1 MCVCVCVCVLFS
13 LFVNWVSVCVCVCV
27 QLLRPDWEQRLFRS
41 GTHHANLSN
50 ILNWLCNWVLRR
62 GCKQKTS
69 LAFFFPSLCVCVC
82 VCVWEREQ
90 FRQLTVSDTS
100 WCETRCLILSL
111 RSHYWST
118 ICMLRIADLPPKKT
132 NPVSV
137 CLEKKKKMSGTQSGK
152 DRE

>member
-1 MCVCVCVCVLFS
+1 MCAHECACVNVYPDGIIILRLQNLTSPHRRGPGAANTGDPRRKTVSKFKWEKQRSRCVCVCVCVLFS
-13 LFVNWVSVCVCVCV
+13 LFVNRVSEWVCVCVCVCVCV

-82 VCVWEREQ
+82 VCVRK
-90 FRQLTVSDTS
+90 RAV
-100 WCETRCLILSL
+100 
-111 RSHYWST
+111 
-118 ICMLRIADLPPKKT
+118 
-132 NPVSV
+132 
-137 CLEKKKKMSGTQSGK
+137 
-152 DRE
+152 